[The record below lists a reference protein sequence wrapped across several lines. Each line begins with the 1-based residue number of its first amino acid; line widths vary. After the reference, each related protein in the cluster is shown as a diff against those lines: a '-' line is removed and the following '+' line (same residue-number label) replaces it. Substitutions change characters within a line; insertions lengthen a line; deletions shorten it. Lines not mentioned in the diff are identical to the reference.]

1 VATRPIKRSK
11 VVSKQCPR
19 CHNNVDM
26 ILARERGLLVPL
38 LSKARLLSPYML
50 KCPIC
55 IYVEPLTNQQ
65 AYSLMER

>member
-1 VATRPIKRSK
+1 
-11 VVSKQCPR
+11 
-19 CHNNVDM
+19 M

-38 LSKARLLSPYML
+38 LSKVKMLSPYML